1 MSYILDALRRA
12 DAERERGRGKVP
24 GLYTTQLPGG
34 AADWAPA
41 PSRPPW
47 LAITIGIGATV
58 LLIGGVAAWM
68 AFSREPAPMVVT
80 VVNPAPSSLLPPD
93 VPTAVANP
101 AVAAPAPVAPTP
113 GAVLPSTAEPAAA
126 PTKPAAK
133 APPAAA
139 SASGTVKP
147 ARPTAPPRPASAAPD
162 AATAKA
168 TPAKTAPA
176 ELPARR
182 AAASPA
188 TPPAAA
194 SAPAPAS
201 AAAAA
206 TAAKPPRVPTLAELP
221 ADIRQQLPTLAVG
234 GAMYSPTPSNRM
246 LILNGQLYH
255 EGEQPAPG
263 LTLES
268 IQLRSAVLS
277 FKGQRYEI
285 SY

>member
-12 DAERERGRGKVP
+12 DAERERERGAVP
-24 GLYTTQLPGG
+24 GLYSEQLPAG
-34 AADWAPA
+34 AADWAPT

-47 LAITIGIGATV
+47 LAITVGIGVGV

-93 VPTAVANP
+93 VPATVVANP
-101 AVAAPAPVAPTP
+101 APPALPASTTAAAQPATP
-113 GAVLPSTAEPAAA
+113 EPAA
-126 PTKPAAK
+126 KPAAVAK
-133 APPAAA
+133 VAPAAA
-139 SASGTVKP
+139 SAAAVK
-147 ARPTAPPRPASAAPD
+147 ATRPVPPPRTAASAPPVS
-162 AATAKA
+162 TAKA
-168 TPAKTAPA
+168 APA
-176 ELPARR
+176 EPPARSTSASQAP
-182 AAASPA
+182 AA
-188 TPPAAA
+188 PAAA
-194 SAPAPAS
+194 SG
-201 AAAAA
+201 
-206 TAAKPPRVPTLAELP
+206 AKPPRVPTLAELP

>member
-34 AADWAPA
+34 AADWAPT

-47 LAITIGIGATV
+47 LAITIGIGAVV

-68 AFSREPAPMVVT
+68 AFSREPAPAPVAVVAMS
-80 VVNPAPSSLLPPD
+80 PAPSSLPPPA

-101 AVAAPAPVAPTP
+101 APPALPESTAAAA
-113 GAVLPSTAEPAAA
+113 LPSTPEPAA
-126 PTKPAAK
+126 KPAAMTK
-133 APPAAA
+133 AAPTAASASAAA
-139 SASGTVKP
+139 SAAAK
-147 ARPTAPPRPASAAPD
+147 AIRPAPPPRIAAI
-162 AATAKA
+162 
-168 TPAKTAPA
+168 AP
-176 ELPARR
+176 
-182 AAASPA
+182 S
-188 TPPAAA
+188 A
-194 SAPAPAS
+194 SAPGSKVAKAAQTEAPSRSTSAGQAPALAS
-201 AAAAA
+201 AAAS
-206 TAAKPPRVPTLAELP
+206 TAKPPRVPTLAELP

>member
-12 DAERERGRGKVP
+12 DAERERERGAVP
-24 GLYTTQLPGG
+24 GLYTEQLPGG
-34 AADWAPA
+34 AADWAPT

-47 LAITIGIGATV
+47 LAITIGIGAGV
-58 LLIGGVAAWM
+58 LLIGGVVAWM

-93 VPTAVANP
+93 PPNAAVSP
-101 AVAAPAPVAPTP
+101 VAPAPVAPSP
-113 GAVLPSTAEPAAA
+113 AAVLPPATEPAAA
-126 PTKPAAK
+126 PTKPATK

-139 SASGTVKP
+139 AASGTVKP

-176 ELPARR
+176 EPPARS
-182 AAASPA
+182 AATSPA
-188 TPPAAA
+188 TLPAA
-194 SAPAPAS
+194 APAS

>member
-24 GLYTTQLPGG
+24 GLYTEQLPGG

-41 PSRPPW
+41 PNRPPW
-47 LAITIGIGATV
+47 LGITIGIGATV

-93 VPTAVANP
+93 RPNAAVSP
-101 AVAAPAPVAPTP
+101 VVPAPVAPTP
-113 GAVLPSTAEPAAA
+113 AAVLPPTAEPAAA
-126 PTKPAAK
+126 PTKPATK

-139 SASGTVKP
+139 AASGIVKP
-147 ARPTAPPRPASAAPD
+147 ARPSAPPRPASAAQD

-168 TPAKTAPA
+168 RPAKTAPA
-176 ELPARR
+176 EPPARS
-182 AAASPA
+182 ATASPA

-194 SAPAPAS
+194 SAPAS

>member
-24 GLYTTQLPGG
+24 GLYTEQLPGG
-34 AADWAPA
+34 AADWAPT

-47 LAITIGIGATV
+47 LAITVGIGATV

-68 AFSREPAPMVVT
+68 AFSREPAPMAVT
-80 VVNPAPSSLLPPD
+80 VVNPARTSLLPPD
-93 VPTAVANP
+93 VPSAVANP
-101 AVAAPAPVAPTP
+101 VTPAPVAPTP
-113 GAVLPSTAEPAAA
+113 VTVPTPVAVPPPTAEPAAA
-126 PTKPAAK
+126 QTKPATK

-139 SASGTVKP
+139 AASGIVKP
-147 ARPTAPPRPASAAPD
+147 ARPTAPPRPASAAQD
-162 AATAKA
+162 SATAKA

-176 ELPARR
+176 EPPARS
-182 AAASPA
+182 ATASPA

-194 SAPAPAS
+194 SAS

-206 TAAKPPRVPTLAELP
+206 AAAKPPRVPTLAELP